1 MKKNGILVFIGLALG
16 ITWLLWIPAL
26 ALVSAKGYPLPTIDY
41 LLQQRSFAFVN
52 GEHALAVALFSLA
65 VYGPLLAGLIV
76 TSMEG
81 GRKRAME
88 WFAPVLN
95 WRVKPYWLGMAFLI
109 ASAVALLPVLV
120 GLLSGLATLRPGGV
134 FPPLLLV
141 LGLFVYQLLTSGLG
155 EEPGWRAY
163 LLPRLQAG
171 YGREKAVW
179 GSGLVWALWHFP
191 FTIYYTLQGAP
202 DLPPVSQLALVIP
215 ALIGQTMS
223 LIGMVYIYAWL
234 VNGAQSVWIAVLFH
248 ALGNTLNSTAGAMVV
263 ANPIISLGIGAMP
276 WLIVLVLERIDKKAQ
291 PRVQPKGI

>member
-41 LLQQRSFAFVN
+41 LLQKRSFTLVN
-52 GEHALAVALFSLA
+52 GEHALAVTLFSSA

-76 TSMEG
+76 TWMEG
-81 GRKRAME
+81 GRKRAAE

-95 WRVKPYWLGMAFLI
+95 WRVKPYWLGMALLI
-109 ASAVALLPVLV
+109 ALAVALLPVLV
-120 GLLSGLATLRPGGV
+120 GLVSGLATLRPGGV

-171 YGREKAVW
+171 FGREKAVW
-179 GSGLVWALWHFP
+179 GAGLVWALWHFP

-202 DLPPVSQLALVIP
+202 DLPPASQLALVIP

-234 VNGAQSVWIAVLFH
+234 VNGSQSVFTAVVFH
-248 ALGNTLNSTAGAMVV
+248 ALGNTLNSAAGALVV
-263 ANPIISLGIGAMP
+263 ANPVVSLGIGAMP
-276 WLIVLVLERIDKKAQ
+276 WLIVLFLERTGKKAQ
-291 PRVQPKGI
+291 ALTKSA